1 MWYRTSQQISPIYI
15 RPLRE
20 EDAEDIYALYA
31 NQNVTKHTN
40 WAGMHISYGLIKSFV
55 DECLEMQN
63 YLERIT
69 YSLEQNE
76 KVIGLVFLHNLNKF
90 PGYAEVG
97 AMLDEPY
104 QNKGIMSKVLKN
116 VFNNTSFDKFYAV
129 ISLKN
134 NPSLALFTKLGFR
147 FDPSFPLEDG
157 HVTLSVNHS
166 QQASY

>member
-31 NQNVTKHTN
+31 NQNVTKYTN

-69 YSLEQNE
+69 YSLEQDE
-76 KVIGLVFLHNLNKF
+76 KLIGLVFLHNLN
-90 PGYAEVG
+90 
-97 AMLDEPY
+97 
-104 QNKGIMSKVLKN
+104 
-116 VFNNTSFDKFYAV
+116 
-129 ISLKN
+129 
-134 NPSLALFTKLGFR
+134 
-147 FDPSFPLEDG
+147 
-157 HVTLSVNHS
+157 
-166 QQASY
+166 